1 VNNTNRVVWKWK
13 SELQWNLEREES
25 RFYKSETATEWE
37 METKRRDE
45 DRCNSVESEKKKGT
59 ERKFDGS
66 VWILNC
72 FLSGCY

>member
-1 VNNTNRVVWKWK
+1 LKMEIRTATESRAKIG
-13 SELQWNLEREES
+13 EES